1 MAIEDD
7 TADWASEEFAQA
19 NFGDARLSQ
28 RLGES
33 IGQYID
39 GYLTEHHRDDP
50 GTGCPMTALAA
61 EIARE
66 PAAQPVFTR
75 HVVSMLEALS
85 APVAKGRK
93 KRTRRDAIHTLASM
107 VGAVILARAVDDAD
121 ISDEILREVREA
133 LT

>member
-1 MAIEDD
+1 MKER
-7 TADWASEEFAQA
+7 
-19 NFGDARLSQ
+19 ARV
-28 RLGES
+28 GES

-107 VGAVILARAVDDAD
+107 VGAVILARAVDDTD